1 MTDIVTVTLNP
12 AVDVATSI
20 DQVAD
25 TRKLRC
31 SAARRD
37 PGGGGIN
44 VARVVQRLG
53 GDCVALYL
61 AGGATGQMLRQL
73 LDAEHVAG
81 VCIEIAGETREN
93 FSVMETSTG
102 REYRFVLPGPAV
114 TEREWQCCI
123 DHIDALDV
131 PPRYLVTS
139 GSLPPGAPTDIYA
152 RLASSARARG
162 TRVVLDTSGPA
173 LAAALDAGVWLV
185 KPSLNELRDLT
196 GRSLASE
203 AEWKGAAQEIVH
215 DGRAHLLTFP

>member
-1 MTDIVTVTLNP
+1 MTESARARWVSHGFAEGAVLLAIVGWWLT
-12 AVDVATSI
+12 
-20 DQVAD
+20 
-25 TRKLRC
+25 
-31 SAARRD
+31 AR
-37 PGGGGIN
+37 
-44 VARVVQRLG
+44 
-53 GDCVALYL
+53 
-61 AGGATGQMLRQL
+61 
-73 LDAEHVAG
+73 G
-81 VCIEIAGETREN
+81 VP
-93 FSVMETSTG
+93 S
-102 REYRFVLPGPAV
+102 FVLPGPAV